1 MALRY
6 LFGGVTHTAVNH
18 THLMLKPYIGFYAL
32 LNHNALIPISSS
44 SSSSAFVFLHGSPS
58 FSSANP
64 ISGSQ
69 SCTTSPPCGGTCIYM
84 GAHEDDWIIRLAKF
98 AVEQHNFKESK
109 NLQYV
114 RVLGASHTMVS
125 SILYHITLETVDATK
140 PKIYHAVVWLQI
152 LKNFMELLAWKPV
165 NDRLSVLGVKSGFLC
180 FSQFAKH
187 CICMF
192 PEKLLEKKTIQV
204 VNYYKCF
211 TSKSKV
217 HRTNAKAPSHL
228 SLLHLLKLNI

>member
-1 MALRY
+1 M
-6 LFGGVTHTAVNH
+6 
-18 THLMLKPYIGFYAL
+18 
-32 LNHNALIPISSS
+32 
-44 SSSSAFVFLHGSPS
+44 
-58 FSSANP
+58 
-64 ISGSQ
+64 
-69 SCTTSPPCGGTCIYM
+69 
-84 GAHEDDWIIRLAKF
+84 
-98 AVEQHNFKESK
+98 
-109 NLQYV
+109 

-165 NDRLSVLGVKSGFLC
+165 NDRLSVLGVKSGEYSPKISFHIFYLISQVCDFFSLDLGFLC

-211 TSKSKV
+211 FT
-217 HRTNAKAPSHL
+217 
-228 SLLHLLKLNI
+228 

>member
-6 LFGGVTHTAVNH
+6 LFGGVTHTGVNH
-18 THLMLKPYIGFYAL
+18 THLMLKPYIGFCAL

-69 SCTTSPPCGGTCIYM
+69 SCTTSPPCGGTSIYM

-165 NDRLSVLGVKSGFLC
+165 NDRLSVLGVKSGD
-180 FSQFAKH
+180 
-187 CICMF
+187 
-192 PEKLLEKKTIQV
+192 
-204 VNYYKCF
+204 
-211 TSKSKV
+211 
-217 HRTNAKAPSHL
+217 
-228 SLLHLLKLNI
+228 LKLHEAVMFYMNDVQRDRFLY